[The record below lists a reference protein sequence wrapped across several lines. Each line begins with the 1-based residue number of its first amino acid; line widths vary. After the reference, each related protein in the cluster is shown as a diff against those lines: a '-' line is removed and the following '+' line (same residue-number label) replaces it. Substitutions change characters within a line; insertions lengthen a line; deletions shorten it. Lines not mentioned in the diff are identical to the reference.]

1 MLRIAQVPVKTRL
14 PSGAW
19 IMAAMVAGFSLLS
32 SLVHELEPSHS
43 NGAAVARA
51 TMTTA
56 NDDLVTGSI
65 R

>member
-1 MLRIAQVPVKTRL
+1 M
-14 PSGAW
+14 G
-19 IMAAMVAGFSLLS
+19 
-32 SLVHELEPSHS
+32 SLVHQLERSDP
-43 NGAAVARA
+43 NGASVARA